1 MGSAATNPIVFI
13 HCQYVYGIGH
23 LVRAAELAKG
33 LSERFEVYFLNG
45 GEQVPNFDI
54 PPSVRFVQ
62 LPAIY
67 KNETGDRL
75 LPVNTLESL
84 EECFQ
89 RRKEILLDL
98 VERVKPNIL
107 ITEHFPFGLLFE
119 NEVMRLIA
127 SIKEVNPFAQI
138 VSSVR
143 DIIESSRGGQR
154 DDYICNI
161 INRNFDLVLVH
172 GDENFAPLATSF
184 PRSSDIC
191 VPIVHTGYIVREIVP
206 VDNSDDKPI
215 ILASVAGGRLGKE
228 LLDVLIDSHN
238 IVKGHRRHKMILFSG
253 AFESEYNI
261 LNARAKLLGSD
272 DLIINRF
279 NNQKYIACLAKA
291 SLVISLGGYNS
302 MIESLSAKKRML
314 IYNRDFLA
322 GNEEQDLRIEQ
333 FKNAGFLSVI
343 KPIQLKSTVVSDL
356 IMEELAASRN
366 NQIDLNFNGVQN
378 SVAELA
384 KLFKRS

>member
-1 MGSAATNPIVFI
+1 MASVATNPIVFI

-45 GEQVPNFDI
+45 GEQVPNFDF
-54 PPSVRFVQ
+54 PPTVRFVQ

-67 KNETGDRL
+67 KNETEDRL
-75 LPVNTLESL
+75 LPVNTLASL

-98 VERVKPNIL
+98 VERVKPDIL

-119 NEVMRLIA
+119 NEVMSLIA

-143 DIIESSRGGQR
+143 DIIESSLGGQR
-154 DDYICNI
+154 DDYVCNI

-184 PRSSDIC
+184 PKYSRIR
-191 VPIVHTGYIVREIVP
+191 VPIVHTGYIVREIVS
-206 VDNSDDKPI
+206 VDNSCEEPI

-228 LLDVLIDSHN
+228 LLDVLIDSH
-238 IVKGHRRHKMILFSG
+238 IIMKGHKRHKMILFSG

-261 LNARAKLLGSD
+261 LSKRAELLESD
-272 DLIINRF
+272 DLIVNRF
-279 NNQKYIACLAKA
+279 DNQKYITCLAKA

-302 MIESLSAKKRML
+302 MIESLSAGKRML

-322 GNEEQDLRIEQ
+322 GNEEQDLRIKL
-333 FKNAGFLSVI
+333 FKDAGFLSVI
-343 KPIQLKSTVVSDL
+343 KPVELRSTIISDL
-356 IMEELAASRN
+356 IMEELDASRN
-366 NQIDLNFNGVQN
+366 NQIDLNFNGVHN

-384 KLFKRS
+384 KLIKRS